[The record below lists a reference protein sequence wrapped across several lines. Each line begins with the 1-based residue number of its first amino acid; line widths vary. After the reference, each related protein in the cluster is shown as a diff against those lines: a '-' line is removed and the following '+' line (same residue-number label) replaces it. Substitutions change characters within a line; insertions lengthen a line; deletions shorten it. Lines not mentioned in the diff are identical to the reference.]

1 MKTIANR
8 LRRTLGALLL
18 ATGLILATPA
28 VTHADAPPARFSL
41 EADQSGFHDQLDRGT
56 CGAHSA
62 AAALEA
68 AYRRQGVSVKLS
80 EEFCMYATKLFW
92 LEPQARTAPQ
102 VRESGLGFDEG
113 VLGGS
118 VIHFLA
124 NGLALPTDA
133 AMPYR
138 PHYGMGSPQARRWAL
153 QYDAGSFNL
162 DPRRF
167 DAEALA
173 RATYYSAKSFENLNA
188 RNPEAIKK
196 ALLKKREV
204 IFGFNLDHTKRKP
217 GDLWE
222 PTVPVEKTTGGH
234 SLLIVGYD
242 ETDPYQPHFLVK
254 NSWGENR
261 LIKFSYDY
269 VRAYGNSAVTIT
281 EVASPRQWKELAA
294 LGRWYLSA
302 GELRGVLDVYHLPG
316 LSRMNFD
323 AVRSLGGQVDAE
335 TDRRIGTFYRD
346 GDPRQ
351 AYRVNGKVTPGGVEL
366 VIDTANANAHA
377 DATGGRTISLKFADG
392 QLSRLTGAGAEA
404 RRLKAREAFQP
415 SGQKVEWARVP
426 ELKGLFPDTSR

>member
-1 MKTIANR
+1 MKTITNR

-18 ATGLILATPA
+18 AACWLLAAPA
-28 VTHADAPPARFSL
+28 TARADTPPARFTL
-41 EADQSGFHDQLDRGT
+41 EADQNGFHDQRDRGT

-68 AYRRQGVSVKLS
+68 AYRRQGVDLKLS

-92 LEPQARTAPQ
+92 LEPQARAEPRL
-102 VRESGLGFDEG
+102 RESGLGFDEG
-113 VLGGS
+113 ALGSG
-118 VIHFLA
+118 IAHFLA
-124 NGLALPTDA
+124 NGLAIPTDA
-133 AMPYR
+133 AMTYR

-196 ALLKKREV
+196 ALRKKREV
-204 IFGFNLDHTKRKP
+204 IFGFKLDHTKRRP

-234 SLLIVGYD
+234 SVLIVGYD
-242 ETDPYQPHFLVK
+242 ETDPYQPHFIVK
-254 NSWGENR
+254 NSWGENQFV
-261 LIKFSYDY
+261 KFSYEY
-269 VRAYGNSAVTIT
+269 VRSYGTSAVTVN
-281 EVASPRQWKELAA
+281 EVAPPREWKELAA
-294 LGRWYLSA
+294 LGRWYLNA

-323 AVRSLGGQVDAE
+323 AVRQLGGQVDA
-335 TDRRIGTFYRD
+335 TADRRVGTFYRD

-351 AYRVNGKVTPGGVEL
+351 AYRVNGKVTPEGVEL

-377 DATGGRTISLKFADG
+377 DATGGRTITLKYG
-392 QLSRLTGAGAEA
+392 ENNRSRLTGTGAEA
-404 RRLKAREAFQP
+404 RRLKSGEAFQL
-415 SGQKVEWARVP
+415 SGTSVNWAGLP
-426 ELKGLFPDTSR
+426 ELRGLLPDTDK